1 MTKSQKDLTP
11 EELLKSGL
19 GVPPEYFGRDDN
31 DYYTKLIEESDLIE
45 ASKPDG
51 KVDSSTEEE
60 LFRQI
65 QEDEREEWSDK
76 KK

>member
-1 MTKSQKDLTP
+1 MTQKDDKIQ
-11 EELLKSGL
+11 EFINSCL

-31 DYYTKLIEESDLIE
+31 DYYKKLIEESDLIE
-45 ASKPDG
+45 ESKPDG
-51 KVDSSTEEE
+51 RIDPSSEEE

-65 QEDEREEWSDK
+65 QEDERKEWSDK